1 MTPLPKSVFNFFA
14 RKNKI
19 NNMRVIETHEFY
31 NSDHEDASQVT
42 VEVIRDNGDEY
53 SVSIGEGE
61 PEDMYL
67 FRDLSD
73 AYSISD
79 LIKLAY
85 EAGKAGEE
93 FNYELIEERD

>member
-1 MTPLPKSVFNFFA
+1 MK
-14 RKNKI
+14 
-19 NNMRVIETHEFY
+19 VIESHEFY
-31 NSDHEDASQVT
+31 NSDHDNASRVS
-42 VEVIRDNGDEY
+42 VEVIRDNGQKD

-73 AYSISD
+73 VYSISD
-79 LIKLAY
+79 LIGIAY

-93 FNYELIEERD
+93 FEYEFVEERDEN

>member
-1 MTPLPKSVFNFFA
+1 M
-14 RKNKI
+14 KI
-19 NNMRVIETHEFY
+19 IETHEFY
-31 NSDHEDASQVT
+31 NSDHSDASEVT
-42 VEVIRDNGDEY
+42 VKVIRDNGESN

-67 FRDLSD
+67 FRDLGG

-79 LIKLAY
+79 LIIMAY

-93 FNYELIEERD
+93 LEYELLEKKDED

>member
-1 MTPLPKSVFNFFA
+1 M
-14 RKNKI
+14 KI
-19 NNMRVIETHEFY
+19 IETHEFY
-31 NSDHEDASQVT
+31 NSDHDDASQVV
-42 VEVIRDNGDEY
+42 VEVIRDNGQKE

-67 FRDLSD
+67 FRDLSG

-79 LIKLAY
+79 LITMAY

-93 FNYELIEERD
+93 LEYEFVEERDED

>member
-1 MTPLPKSVFNFFA
+1 MK
-14 RKNKI
+14 
-19 NNMRVIETHEFY
+19 VIETHEFY
-31 NSDHEDASQVT
+31 NSDHDDASNVI
-42 VEVIRDNGDEY
+42 VEVIRDNGEKE

-79 LIKLAY
+79 LVKMAY
-85 EAGKAGEE
+85 EAGKAGED
-93 FNYELIEERD
+93 FDYDLIEERD